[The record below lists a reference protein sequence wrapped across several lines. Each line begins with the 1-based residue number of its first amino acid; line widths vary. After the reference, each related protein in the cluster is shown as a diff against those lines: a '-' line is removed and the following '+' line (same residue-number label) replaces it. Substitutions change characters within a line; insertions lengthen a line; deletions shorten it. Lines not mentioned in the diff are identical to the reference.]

1 MEAGEKERY
10 TVPFMLRL
18 SPRQVE
24 RLDGVLAHDPAFKGR
39 QEVIRRI
46 IDVLLEDDLSAKD
59 APFGAGAALDSAT
72 AERVIEALSERTS
85 AYNDLKSQ
93 VRAIGHN
100 VNQIARALNA
110 IAQLGVGSAPSASAF
125 ESVAANIA
133 SAEDRLAALASQD
146 SFTDSLIE
154 DLVRGSS
161 GR

>member
-10 TVPFMLRL
+10 SVPFMLRL

-24 RLDGVLAHDPAFKGR
+24 RLDAVLAHDPAFKGR

-46 IDVLLEDDLSAKD
+46 IDVLLEDDLSTED
-59 APFGAGAALDSAT
+59 APFGAGAGLDSAT

-100 VNQIARALNA
+100 VNQITRALNT
-110 IAQLGVGSAPSASAF
+110 IAQLGAGSAPKD
-125 ESVAANIA
+125 SVHKSIDANIA
-133 SAEDRLAALASQD
+133 SMEDRLTVLASQD
-146 SFTDSLIE
+146 SFTESLIE
-154 DLVRGSS
+154 NLVRGSS